1 MIEAALF
8 DLDGVIIDTE
18 PSYTRFWRQ
27 AGRDFGIPHD
37 NFAEIIKGQT
47 LTHILSTYFPHPER
61 AREVVKALADFEATM
76 DFPLVPGALE
86 FVESLRKR
94 AIPTAVVTSSDQTKM
109 QSLYRARPDFTTRFD
124 VILTAEDARRS
135 KPAPDC
141 YLTAARRLGKDISAC
156 VVFEDSVNGLKS
168 GRSAGAVVVGLTTSL
183 PVDVVGPLS
192 DFAIPDF
199 THIREV
205 APLGDI

>member
-76 DFPLVPGALE
+76 DFPLCREPWSLWSLC
-86 FVESLRKR
+86 ESG
-94 AIPTAVVTSSDQTKM
+94 PFP
-109 QSLYRARPDFTTRFD
+109 RPW
-124 VILTAEDARRS
+124 
-135 KPAPDC
+135 
-141 YLTAARRLGKDISAC
+141 
-156 VVFEDSVNGLKS
+156 
-168 GRSAGAVVVGLTTSL
+168 
-183 PVDVVGPLS
+183 
-192 DFAIPDF
+192 
-199 THIREV
+199 
-205 APLGDI
+205 